1 MSQKAHPDYV
11 CLEAYH
17 ISAKEE
23 DAVWA
28 DTVLPEKAL
37 PNPEKFAMIV

>member
-11 CLEAYH
+11 CLEPYQVR
-17 ISAKEE
+17 AKEE

-37 PNPEKFAMIV
+37 PNSEKFVMIV